1 MNEPAGL
8 STPGAPD
15 RRARPRRVAGFGAV
29 ALLVAAVVS
38 GQPAA
43 QPQRPVPADLGAAL
57 QGAVES
63 ATTDA
68 PPAPLRFSNR
78 IITVLRATLVL
89 RTPAVRATA
98 AERLLGELADLG
110 PATATS
116 RPQSGGYIFSVGSRD
131 VFAIIPADLDPA
143 GSQTIDEAA
152 AEVLSRLQVA
162 IDEAEELRSPN
173 RLAWGVGLTVLATVT
188 LVLLLLLLN
197 RGQRAAARYA
207 ADAAERQLGRLPGAE
222 VMRASR
228 VPEVF
233 RYGVGVVSAA
243 IGLFFLY
250 SWLTF
255 VLRRFPYTRPW
266 GEALR
271 GFLLDRLAAFAANV
285 VAAFPD
291 LFTIVLIVLF
301 TRVVV
306 KACRLLF
313 EAVEDGRAAIP
324 WLHPETAQPT
334 RRIVTG
340 LLWLFA
346 LALAYPYLPG
356 SNTEAF
362 RGVSV
367 FVGLVISLGSSGIVN
382 QVMSGLTLTY
392 SRALRVGDFVRIGE
406 VEGTVTYV
414 GPLSTKLKTLRNEEI
429 TIPNAVVVAAQT
441 TNYSRFS
448 AEEGVFVAT
457 TVTIGYDVPWR
468 QVQAMLLQ
476 AAQRTEGVRSEP
488 APIVRQVGLRDFYV
502 EYTLFVCL
510 EDPAKR
516 PPTLDRLHGHIQDA
530 FNEHGVQIMSP
541 NYEADPSGPK
551 IVPRD
556 RWFTEPASPP
566 ADK

>member
-1 MNEPAGL
+1 ML
-8 STPGAPD
+8 H
-15 RRARPRRVAGFGAV
+15 
-29 ALLVAAVVS
+29 
-38 GQPAA
+38 
-43 QPQRPVPADLGAAL
+43 
-57 QGAVES
+57 
-63 ATTDA
+63 
-68 PPAPLRFSNR
+68 
-78 IITVLRATLVL
+78 ATLLL
-89 RTPAVRATA
+89 RTPAVRAA
-98 AERLLGELADLG
+98 ARNGCSASWPTPG
-110 PATATS
+110 RPRSPRARRAGATS
-116 RPQSGGYIFSVGSRD
+116 SRCGSRD

-152 AEVLSRLQVA
+152 AEVASRLQVA
-162 IDEAEELRSPN
+162 LDEADELRSPN
-173 RLAWGVGLTVLATVT
+173 RLARGVGLAVLGTVA
-188 LVLLLLLLN
+188 LVLLLALLV
-197 RGQRAAARYA
+197 RGHHAAARYA
-207 ADAAERQLGRLPGAE
+207 AEAAERQFGRLPGAE
-222 VMRASR
+222 AIRAFR
-228 VPEVF
+228 VPDLF
-233 RYGVGVVSAA
+233 PYGVTVISVA
-243 IGLFFLY
+243 IGIFFLY

-271 GFLLDRLAAFAANV
+271 GFLLDRLAAFAANI
-285 VAAFPD
+285 VAALPD
-291 LFTIVLIVLF
+291 LFTVTLIVLF

-356 SNTEAF
+356 SNTDAF
-362 RGVSV
+362 KGVSV

-406 VEGTVTYV
+406 VEGTVTYL

-429 TIPNAVVVAAQT
+429 TIPNAVVVTAQT

-468 QVQAMLLQ
+468 QVKAMLLQ
-476 AAQRTEGVRSEP
+476 AAQRTEGVRAEP

-502 EYTLFVCL
+502 EYALFVCL

-556 RWFTEPASPP
+556 RWFAEPASPHS
-566 ADK
+566 DK